1 MLSLKSGRPI
11 AYIGNDRKKVIYI
24 KEKALGGLP
33 SVEYEPGDT
42 SEYITER
49 HTLQPLPNRD
59 WVEKLYVSGP
69 SGAGK
74 STYVARW
81 LAEYRRM
88 FKEPVAVAVET
99 QDGIAEAVKRVPQ
112 PVYIFSSVG
121 EDPPLDRQHPIRIA
135 LNEELLLDPI
145 EPTEFSD
152 SAVLFDDVGA
162 LSDVS
167 MRKYLQ
173 SLQDLMLEI
182 SRHHRTRMIITSHLT
197 CNYGATRRVLT
208 EMTSLTIYPHAGS
221 TRGIRRVLEEYVG
234 LEKHEINKLLKLPS
248 RWVTIYMLT
257 PQYVIHERGAYVLN
271 PASSKPIE
279 APPKATRRAK

>member
-11 AYIGNDRKKVIYI
+11 AYIGDDRKKLIYI
-24 KEKALGGLP
+24 KEKALGGRP

-42 SEYITER
+42 PEYTTKK
-49 HTLQPLPNRD
+49 HTIQPLPNRD

-88 FKEPVAVAVET
+88 FKTAVET
-99 QDGIAEAVKRVPQ
+99 PEGIKRVPQ
-112 PVYIFSSVG
+112 PVYIVSSVN
-121 EDPPLDRQHPIRIA
+121 EDPPLDRQHPIRIK
-135 LNEELLLDPI
+135 LDEELLLDPI
-145 EPTEFSD
+145 EPAEFSD

-162 LSDVS
+162 LSDVG

-173 SLQDLMLEI
+173 LLQDLMLEI

-234 LEKHEINKLLKLPS
+234 LEKHEIAKILKLPS
-248 RWVTIYMLT
+248 RWVSIYMLT

-279 APPKATRRAK
+279 APSKATRRAK

>member
-33 SVEYEPGDT
+33 SVEYDPGDT
-42 SEYITER
+42 PEYTTKK
-49 HTLQPLPNRD
+49 HTMQPLPNRD

-99 QDGIAEAVKRVPQ
+99 PEGVVEGVKRVPQ
-112 PVYIFSSVG
+112 SVYIFSSVS

-145 EPTEFSD
+145 EPSEFSD

-162 LSDVS
+162 LSDVG

-248 RWVTIYMLT
+248 RWVTIYMIT

-279 APPKATRRAK
+279 APSKATRRSK

>member
-42 SEYITER
+42 SEYTTKK

-88 FKEPVAVAVET
+88 FKTSVAVET
-99 QDGIAEAVKRVPQ
+99 PEGVAEGVKRIPQ

-145 EPTEFSD
+145 EPVEFTD

-162 LSDVS
+162 LSDVG

-248 RWVTIYMLT
+248 RWVTIYLLT

-279 APPKATRRAK
+279 APSKATRRSK